1 MCVKQNRLVDRMLN
15 AAAPLLFY
23 FLYDLESKMQQQQ
36 QQARSR
42 RVPTTPDTCVSRLLS
57 ALESKLAANNNIVVA
72 EQQLKLAGVFITLLR
87 AFSGCARRQ
96 HDVTESGEVSR
107 ATCKLRIEADRRR
120 LELNKPTCKRIL
132 DALKHLCD
140 QEHYSADIKTLV
152 YSAMPAI
159 SRSNAYVEICAV
171 DMLLARID
179 SYNSN
184 NSERRTEL
192 IAFSHNEPRVCHVNT
207 IACVEFV
214 SSPGGDGVRC
224 VLVEPVD
231 VLLQALEMCV
241 RSSWLYKAEDTISDP
256 YMRAI
261 RMLEAMS
268 RIYLHRDG
276 DGMTTGFTNTNMRL
290 LEAECRRLAVNGA
303 PLSDAAMLG
312 VRLQCLQIAHQLA
325 LGVVETFLEREMMVY
340 VRLANSYA
348 NITMLLSRHQVVRS
362 VFSARLEQ
370 MRRELESNVN
380 TV

>member
-1 MCVKQNRLVDRMLN
+1 MLN